1 MESKSSEVLKKKVTQ
16 NQWLMDRIKSFDGP
30 RSFSLYLVLMK
41 MCSANKAG
49 LIIFFLYSP
58 SKQIANDR
66 KN

>member
-1 MESKSSEVLKKKVTQ
+1 
-16 NQWLMDRIKSFDGP
+16 MDRIKSFDGP

-49 LIIFFLYSP
+49 LIIFFLYNP